1 MTKQDYINELDNL
14 HASSDLKEKIAAA
27 AKAPVKKTF
36 NFKRFGAIIAAC
48 LSLVIIGTAVF
59 GATLSAEKSADGI
72 TETNNFSYNNSNS
85 MYSSSADPSTDIYV
99 EESASASN
107 TQSNSQKIIKTA
119 SIYMHTNDIDE
130 LLKKINAEISSLNGL
145 TSSYS
150 QDKYNESGSVNTV
163 IQIPAE
169 KLDEFIAFLDE
180 VGAVKSKQIS
190 SKNITEIYTDT
201 ESRIKA
207 YETEEKTLL
216 GILEKCES
224 VADIITV
231 QDRLS
236 EIRSELETLNNT
248 KKLYDSQISYS
259 SVELSISEVDR
270 VKKSSDSFGSEVL
283 EKLTENLY
291 NIGRFFRS
299 FAIFILSATPYL
311 AMIAVAAIII
321 IVILKKRKRRYDK

>member
-1 MTKQDYINELDNL
+1 MNKQDYISELDNL

-36 NFKRFGAIIAAC
+36 NFKKFGAIIAAC

-59 GATLSAEKSADGI
+59 GVSLSAEKSATDR
-72 TETNNFSYNNSNS
+72 ETHFLYNNSNS
-85 MYSSSADPSTDIYV
+85 MYSYSDDISDDIYAD
-99 EESASASN
+99 ETALEGSS
-107 TQSNSQKIIKTA
+107 QSNSQKIIKTA
-119 SIYMHTNDIDE
+119 SIYMQTKEIDA
-130 LLKKINAEISSLNGL
+130 LLEKINTEISSLKGY

-150 QDKYNESGSVNTV
+150 QDKYNESGSVNAIV
-163 IQIPAE
+163 QIPAE
-169 KLDEFIAFLDE
+169 KLDEFIEFLDKAGT
-180 VGAVKSKQIS
+180 VTSKQIS
-190 SKNITEIYTDT
+190 TKNITEIYTET
-201 ESRIKA
+201 ESKIKA

-231 QDRLS
+231 QERLS

-270 VKKSSDSFGSEVL
+270 VKKVSDSFGTEVW
-283 EKLTENLY
+283 EKFKDNLY
-291 NIGRFFRS
+291 NIGQFFRS
-299 FAIFILSATPYL
+299 FAVFVLSASPYL
-311 AMIAVAAIII
+311 VVIAAVAIII
-321 IVILKKRKRRYDK
+321 ALIIKKKRRRN

>member
-1 MTKQDYINELDNL
+1 MNKQDYISELDNL

-36 NFKRFGAIIAAC
+36 NFKKFGAIIAAC

-59 GATLSAEKSADGI
+59 GVSLSAEKSATDR
-72 TETNNFSYNNSNS
+72 ETHFLYNNSNS
-85 MYSSSADPSTDIYV
+85 MYSSSDDVSDGIYADETALEGS
-99 EESASASN
+99 S
-107 TQSNSQKIIKTA
+107 QSNSQKIIKTA
-119 SIYMHTNDIDE
+119 SIYMQTKEIDA
-130 LLKKINAEISSLNGL
+130 LLEKINTEISSLKGY

-150 QDKYNESGSVNTV
+150 QDKYNESGSVNAIV
-163 IQIPAE
+163 QIPAE
-169 KLDEFIAFLDE
+169 KLDEFIEFLDKAGT
-180 VGAVKSKQIS
+180 VTSKQIS
-190 SKNITEIYTDT
+190 TKNITEIYTET
-201 ESRIKA
+201 ESKIKA

-231 QDRLS
+231 QERLS

-270 VKKSSDSFGSEVL
+270 VKKVSDSFGTEVW
-283 EKLTENLY
+283 EKFKDNLY
-291 NIGRFFRS
+291 NIGQFFRS
-299 FAIFILSATPYL
+299 FAVFVLSASPYL
-311 AMIAVAAIII
+311 VVIAAVAIII
-321 IVILKKRKRRYDK
+321 ALIIKKKRRRN

>member
-1 MTKQDYINELDNL
+1 MTKQDYISELDNL
-14 HASSDLKEKIAAA
+14 HASSDLKEKIAAT

-36 NFKRFGAIIAAC
+36 NFKKFGAIIAAC
-48 LSLVIIGTAVF
+48 LSLVIIGTTIF
-59 GATLSAEKSADGI
+59 GATLSAKTSMIG
-72 TETNNFSYNNSNS
+72 ETANFSYNSS
-85 MYSSSADPSTDIYV
+85 DSIYSSSADPSADIYADGGT
-99 EESASASN
+99 SS
-107 TQSNSQKIIKTA
+107 QSNSQKIIKTA
-119 SIYMHTNDIDE
+119 SIYMQTKDINS
-130 LLKKINAEISSLNGL
+130 LLDKINAEISSLNGL

-150 QDKYNESGSVNTV
+150 QDKYNDSGSVNAV
-163 IQIPAE
+163 VQIPAE
-169 KLDEFIAFLDE
+169 RLDEFIAFLDE

-270 VKKSSDSFGSEVL
+270 VKKTSDSFGSEVW
-283 EKLTENLY
+283 EKLTENVY

-299 FAIFILSATPYL
+299 FAIFILSAAPYL
-311 AMIAVAAIII
+311 AIIAVAAVIII
-321 IVILKKRKRRYDK
+321 AIVKKRKHRYDK